1 MLNFE
6 KSFRYHTVNHFLRF
20 VLRGLP
26 TMPIESYN
34 RKEIIKLNK
43 KTFEES

>member
-26 TMPIESYN
+26 TMSKKFYGRQERIKFN
-34 RKEIIKLNK
+34 R